1 MRAVVELWGKEVGII
16 DQREDDVVAS
26 FQFAP
31 GFDYD
36 ISPLLMPI
44 SRMDGVPQVDRK
56 RSLWRKRSRPSLQAC
71 PEGR

>member
-44 SRMDGVPQVDRK
+44 SRRVYRFPALPYDSSKVWQA
-56 RSLWRKRSRPSLQAC
+56 SLPMIQS
-71 PEGR
+71 